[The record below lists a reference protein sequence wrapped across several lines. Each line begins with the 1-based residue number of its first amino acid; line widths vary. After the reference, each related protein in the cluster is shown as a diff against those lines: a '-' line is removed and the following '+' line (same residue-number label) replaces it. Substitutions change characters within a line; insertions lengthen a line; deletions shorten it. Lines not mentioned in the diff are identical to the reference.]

1 MTEGQA
7 DPATGGGDNPGTKP
21 CRACWHP
28 MPKPANKCTGCGSV
42 QDWQRYL
49 NFSGTVLG
57 LLVALISVLTFAI
70 PIWTRV
76 IVPKA
81 PRPSAVLVEVDKG
94 GRSTFAVSNAG
105 TAPAAVEQI
114 LVSRGEGVAMFDLTG
129 LGPGERVI
137 QPSDVKLLNLRLDI
151 ANTEDSVWELVKMFR
166 SGEKCQIFLGVVT
179 PSGSRESAR
188 VVTTTAGLDTSDEP
202 GCEFK
207 MRSLIVATAARLSND
222 PAYLETL
229 CKVAAAHPADPAN
242 PQRPP
247 RCRPL
252 AAGREGG

>member
-7 DPATGGGDNPGTKP
+7 EAATGGGGNVETKP

-28 MPKPANKCTGCGSV
+28 MPKPANKCTKCGAV

-70 PIWTRV
+70 PIWTRL

-81 PRPSAVLVEVDKG
+81 PRPSAVLVEVDNS

-129 LGPGERVI
+129 L
-137 QPSDVKLLNLRLDI
+137 
-151 ANTEDSVWELVKMFR
+151 
-166 SGEKCQIFLGVVT
+166 
-179 PSGSRESAR
+179 
-188 VVTTTAGLDTSDEP
+188 
-202 GCEFK
+202 
-207 MRSLIVATAARLSND
+207 
-222 PAYLETL
+222 
-229 CKVAAAHPADPAN
+229 
-242 PQRPP
+242 
-247 RCRPL
+247 
-252 AAGREGG
+252 

>member
-1 MTEGQA
+1 MTQVQA
-7 DPATGGGDNPGTKP
+7 DPATGGGGDPGTKP

-28 MPKPANKCTGCGSV
+28 MPKPANKCTKCGSV

-81 PRPSAVLVEVDKG
+81 PRPSAVLVEVDNG

-105 TAPAAVEQI
+105 TAPAAVEHI
-114 LVSRGEGVAMFDLTG
+114 LVSRGDGVAKFDLTG

-137 QPSDVKLLNLRLDI
+137 QPNDVKLLNLRLHI
-151 ANTEDSVWELVKMFR
+151 TNTEIDIRELVKMFR
-166 SGEKCQIFLGVVT
+166 SQEKCQIFLSVVT
-179 PSGSRESAR
+179 PSGSRESTR
-188 VVTTTAGLDTSDEP
+188 VVTTTAGQAPDEP
-202 GCEFK
+202 GCDFK
-207 MRSLIVATAARLSND
+207 LRSLIVATAARLSND
-222 PAYLETL
+222 PAYLETI
-229 CKVAAAHPADPAN
+229 CKVGETHPANPAN
-242 PQRPP
+242 PQPPP
-247 RCRPL
+247 RCRAL
-252 AAGREGG
+252 AAAREAG